1 MFFCCFHIESIMSN
15 LGKYGNKVQ
24 VDYKARLEHKLYL
37 ARENPEPVFD
47 ISECAL
53 KNVPSGIYSLCK
65 VFRKKVLWMQC
76 NKLSS
81 LSGGGALSDLS
92 LLTVLDLHD
101 NCFTFLP
108 SDIAYLTSLK
118 ELYLQN
124 NTIRKLPIE
133 ILNLTNL
140 SVLNV
145 AQNNLKYL
153 PEPMGELRRLTVLDI
168 SHNKHLDK
176 LPKSLGY
183 SQLLSEIKI
192 EGLKLSYPPQDVIS
206 GGVVVI
212 VAFLAK
218 ESGVEYTPEN
228 CIQTTNTSRNS
239 SSENRQMSYQ
249 NVDND
254 IQATLMKLEK
264 NKACFYVEHRQHALL
279 EVEKNIREQQKYE
292 HELQSSIKAHREKL
306 LEDLALQQT
315 QLEQEI
321 EKVQQERDNDRARLL
336 SYIYNAEKE
345 ADNVIKEFLHHSEEE
360 RQSQAEL
367 LEKEKLEEVQ
377 LLAASHSAQ
386 FNLRTKDTLSAMEE
400 LLGQEL
406 LTEQK
411 LEEYTKFRDYTA
423 QSLLGLEVRN
433 NDHLTQI
440 VQDQERTRQDLV
452 ISLRKDEALQ
462 KAAVT
467 ALLERSD
474 TRSWSI
480 VQQVNL
486 VQAQLANLTAIE
498 LEKRKLET
506 NQQINDIAD
515 KRVTLSIILM
525 DLLQQQENR
534 RQQLIETINQIAQQ
548 QHTDSSRRGSQ
559 FWLMQYQSLMETRP
573 QGLLE
578 TLEPMLVRHLAIA
591 GVMHCLPFLSTIQ
604 SLLPHITHEDLI
616 EVGIKSANDRTAII
630 LATEN
635 YLAEKKL
642 HASEHLHEIPSVVPS
657 APEDKVGTSSKMDK
671 NEDSQG
677 INSTEC
683 VICLDM
689 ACQVI
694 FLPCGHMCC
703 CTECANKVATECPMC
718 RSVVE
723 RRIRVLTT

>member
-53 KNVPSGIYSLCK
+53 KSVPSGIYSLCK

-108 SDIAYLTSLK
+108 GDIAYLTSLK

-124 NTIRKLPIE
+124 NAIRKLPIE

-145 AQNNLKYL
+145 AQNNLKQL
-153 PEPMGELRRLTVLDI
+153 PESMGELRQLTVLDI

-192 EGLKLSYPPQDVIS
+192 EGLRLSYPPQDVIS

-212 VAFLAK
+212 VAFLAR
-218 ESGVEYTPEN
+218 ESGVEYAPEN
-228 CIQTTNTSRNS
+228 SIQTTDTTRNS

-249 NVDND
+249 NIDND
-254 IQATLMKLEK
+254 IQ
-264 NKACFYVEHRQHALL
+264 EHRQNALL

-292 HELQSSIKAHREKL
+292 HKLQSSIKAHREKL

-321 EKVQQERDNDRARLL
+321 EKVQQERDHDRARLL
-336 SYIYNAEKE
+336 SYICNAEKE

-367 LEKEKLEEVQ
+367 LDKEKLEEVQ

-423 QSLLGLEVRN
+423 QSLLSLEVRN
-433 NDHLTQI
+433 NDHLTRI

-525 DLLQQQENR
+525 DLLQQQEKR
-534 RQQLIETINQIAQQ
+534 REQLIETINQIAQQ

-591 GVMHCLPFLSTIQ
+591 GVMHCLPFLSTLQ
-604 SLLPHITHEDLI
+604 SLLPHITHEVLI
-616 EVGIKSANDRTAII
+616 EVGIKSANDRAAII

-635 YLAEKKL
+635 YLAEKKMN
-642 HASEHLHEIPSVVPS
+642 ASEHLHEIPSAVPS
-657 APEDKVGTSSKMDK
+657 APEDEVGTSSNVVK

-677 INSTEC
+677 INTTEC